1 MKLSIT
7 AVFAWAAV
15 FGGPLSAQ
23 ACNPMLGR
31 DYGKH
36 VSPTVMP
43 AAMLAKNAGI
53 GSPRSIVGLWHDIHT
68 ASDGTLFLEGYDT
81 WNRSGTE
88 YELGNLPPAG
98 GNLCVGVWKTYGDT
112 VELTAHVAWVYDLNS
127 NYVGTLDFTEKN
139 KVSANGNIYTG
150 TFDARFFN
158 PTGGLIQEIKGT
170 TSAERLGQ

>member
-7 AVFAWAAV
+7 LAFALAALV
-15 FGGPLSAQ
+15 GGPLSAQ
-23 ACNPMLGR
+23 ACNPALGPN
-31 DYGKH
+31 YGKH
-36 VSPTVMP
+36 VSATILP
-43 AAMLAKNAGI
+43 AAMLAENAGV

-81 WNRSGTE
+81 WVGSGTE

-112 VELTAHVAWVYDLNS
+112 VELTAHVAWVYDLNN

-139 KVSANGNIYTG
+139 KVSANGKIYRG

-158 PTGGLIQEIKGT
+158 TTGGLIQEIKGT
-170 TSAERLGQ
+170 TVAERLGK